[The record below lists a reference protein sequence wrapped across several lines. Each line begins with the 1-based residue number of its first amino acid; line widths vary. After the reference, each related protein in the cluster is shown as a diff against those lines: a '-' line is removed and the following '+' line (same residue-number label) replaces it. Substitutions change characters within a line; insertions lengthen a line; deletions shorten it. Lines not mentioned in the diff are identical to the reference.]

1 MEYSNRTYA
10 FADWAD
16 IGSVDFAQVME
27 TSAGTVRKSIDETM
41 FILKWYTASQPT
53 FITDNSVTLQWSG
66 SHSQC
71 LQMLVGPNWTPTG
84 SEQL

>member
-1 MEYSNRTYA
+1 MDYSNRTYA

-27 TSAGTVRKSIDETM
+27 TSAGTVRKSIDETT
-41 FILKWYTASQPT
+41 FILKWYTASEPT
-53 FITDNSVTLQWSG
+53 FITDKSVTLQWSG

-71 LQMLVGPNWTPTG
+71 LQQLVGPNWTPTG
-84 SEQL
+84 SQP